1 MDYKKQYIANASR
14 YDEGMMNYRTCGRSG
29 IRLPE
34 VSLGFWWNFGGVNV
48 YEDSLAKMT
57 YAFDHGITCFD
68 LANNYGPPFGSA
80 EETFGRMYSDN
91 FRAHRHEMIITTK
104 AGYNMWEGPYGAGSS
119 RKMLITSLNESL
131 ERMHLD
137 YVDIFY
143 SHRYDGFTPI
153 EETMQ
158 ALVDIVRSGKALY
171 VGLSNYPADKLT
183 EAVAYLNARDV
194 RPLIYQGKYN
204 MLTRD
209 VEKAHLQLC
218 QDKGMGFTAFS
229 PINQGLLTGKYLN
242 GIPADSRAALGHHL
256 LSSMITPEL
265 VDKLRA
271 LNSVAE
277 QRGESLAQM
286 ATAWV
291 LRRPEVTSVIIGP
304 RTVEQMKDSLCAL
317 NAAPF
322 SDDEICLINEILA
335 R

>member
-1 MDYKKQYIANASR
+1 MNYKKEYHASANR

-34 VSLGFWWNFGGVNV
+34 LSLGFWWNFGGVNV

-91 FRAHRHEMIITTK
+91 FRSHRHEMIITTK
-104 AGYNMWEGPYGAGSS
+104 AGYHMWEGPYGANSS

-131 ERMHLD
+131 QRMRLD

-143 SHRYDGFTPI
+143 SHRYDGFTPV

-171 VGLSNYPADKLT
+171 VGLSNYPIDVLAQS
-183 EAVAYLNARDV
+183 VAYLKARDV
-194 RPLIYQGKYN
+194 NPLIYQGKYN
-204 MLTRD
+204 MLVRD
-209 VEKAHLQLC
+209 AEQRHLEWCKEQ
-218 QDKGMGFTAFS
+218 GMGFTAFS
-229 PINQGLLTGKYLN
+229 PLAQGMLTGKYLA

-256 LSSMITPEL
+256 NPSQITPEVL
-265 VDKLRA
+265 QQLQA

-277 QRGESLAQM
+277 RRGQTLAQM
-286 ATAWV
+286 ATAWL
-291 LRRPEVTSVIIGP
+291 LRRTDVTSVIIGP
-304 RTVEQMKDSLCAL
+304 RTVEQMKDTLCAL
-317 NAAPF
+317 RSSAF
-322 SDDEICLINEILA
+322 SPQEISEIDKILA
-335 R
+335 K